1 MLRVRA
7 EEPCKDR
14 TAMLVLLLKGV
25 SYGFS
30 EVEGEVVVP
39 CDILESE
46 YPEFLVPVFVALR
59 LRKVELVEM
68 GIDPGASR
76 SGVVVLAGDE
86 VVYRGVLLTSKLPY
100 SLERLSRY
108 YRLRVYLGT
117 GAHPLPLEAFQR
129 GDRVE
134 VVEVEER
141 DLPIVEGVELGKD
154 HEVDALRILIKG
166 KLIKM
171 RKSLGNTPRG

>member
-7 EEPCKDR
+7 EEPCRDR

-59 LRKVELVEM
+59 LRKVELVEV

-117 GAHPLPLEAFQR
+117 GAHPFSLEAFQW